1 MKIIQN
7 ETDDLA
13 VYKKQGDLFMK
24 NRVIFGILC
33 GLLGIAI
40 VIFPFSPL
48 PDVVVFVVTL
58 MAVFELEKSIGV
70 KNKFVYGLSLLF
82 SAATLAYHSYSELMS
97 FSVPILPIV
106 IVYSMIMLI
115 TIVVDFGK
123 TKFEH
128 AGMAILFSLIM
139 PTATGC
145 FLRMRNMMDVYD
157 SLTRGHI
164 RFLVW
169 FCLAGA
175 VFADTFAL
183 FAGIKLGKHKL
194 CPRVSP
200 KKTVEGAIGGVIGS
214 AVINIIA
221 LFVCNWL
228 CYNPFPIPVGFM
240 IVLAFVVPVVSMFG
254 DLIASTIKRNYGI
267 KDFGNLIPGHGGI
280 MDRLDSIS
288 IVLPFVYCVLLFSL
302 KVFS

>member
-1 MKIIQN
+1 
-7 ETDDLA
+7 
-13 VYKKQGDLFMK
+13 MK
-24 NRVIFGILC
+24 NRVVFGILF

-40 VIFPFSPL
+40 VIFPFMPL
-48 PDVVVFVVTL
+48 TDVVVFVLTL
-58 MAVFELEKSIGV
+58 MSVFELEKSIGV
-70 KNKFVYGLSLLF
+70 TNKFVYGFSLLF
-82 SAATLAYHSYSELMS
+82 SALILAYHGYADMLSINIP
-97 FSVPILPIV
+97 VLPIMV
-106 IVYSMIMLI
+106 AYSIIMLV
-115 TIVVDFGK
+115 TIVADFGK

-128 AGMAILFSLIM
+128 VGLSLLFSLIM
-139 PTATGC
+139 PTAIGC
-145 FLRMRNMMDVYD
+145 FLRMRNMINTFDG
-157 SLTRGHI
+157 LITLGHI

-169 FCLAGA
+169 FCLGGA

-183 FAGIKLGKHKL
+183 FTGIKLGKHKL

-221 LFVCNWL
+221 LLVCNWL
-228 CYNPFPIPVGFM
+228 CYNPFPLPVWFM
-240 IVLAFVVPVVSMFG
+240 IILSFIVPVVSMFG

-288 IVLPFVYCVLLFSL
+288 IVAPFVYCVLLFSL
-302 KVFS
+302 KLFS

>member
-1 MKIIQN
+1 MI
-7 ETDDLA
+7 
-13 VYKKQGDLFMK
+13 
-24 NRVIFGILC
+24 GID
-33 GLLGIAI
+33 IP
-40 VIFPFSPL
+40 V
-48 PDVVVFVVTL
+48 
-58 MAVFELEKSIGV
+58 
-70 KNKFVYGLSLLF
+70 
-82 SAATLAYHSYSELMS
+82 
-97 FSVPILPIV
+97 LPIV
-106 IVYSMIMLI
+106 IIYSILMLV
-115 TIVVDFGK
+115 TIVADFGK

-128 AGMAILFSLIM
+128 AGLSVLFSLVM
-139 PTATGC
+139 PTAISC
-145 FLRMRNMMDVYD
+145 FLRMRNMTEQYEGIV
-157 SLTRGHI
+157 TRGHI
-164 RFLVW
+164 RFIFW

-228 CYNPFPIPVGFM
+228 CYNPFPLPVGLM

-288 IVLPFVYCVLLFSL
+288 IVAPFVYCVLHFSL

>member
-1 MKIIQN
+1 
-7 ETDDLA
+7 
-13 VYKKQGDLFMK
+13 MK
-24 NRVIFGILC
+24 NRVIFGVLF

-40 VIFPFSPL
+40 VAFPFSPL
-48 PDVVVFVVTL
+48 PDIVVFVVTL
-58 MAVFELEKSIGV
+58 MALFELEKSIGV
-70 KNKFVYGLSLLF
+70 TNKFVYGVSLLF
-82 SAATLAYHSYSELMS
+82 SALTLGYHGYSGMIG
-97 FSVPILPIV
+97 FDIPVLPIV
-106 IVYSMIMLI
+106 IIYSIIMLV
-115 TIVVDFGK
+115 TIVADFGK

-128 AGMAILFSLIM
+128 VGLSILFSLVM
-139 PTATGC
+139 PTAIGC
-145 FLRMRNMMDVYD
+145 FLRMRNMTEQYEGIV
-157 SLTRGHI
+157 TRGHI
-164 RFLVW
+164 RFLIW

-183 FAGIKLGKHKL
+183 FAGIKFGKHKL

-228 CYNPFPIPVGFM
+228 CYNPFPLPVGLM
-240 IVLAFVVPVVSMFG
+240 IVLSFVVPVVSMFG

-267 KDFGNLIPGHGGI
+267 KDYGNLIPGHGGI

-288 IVLPFVYCVLLFSL
+288 IVAPFVYCVLHFSL

>member
-1 MKIIQN
+1 
-7 ETDDLA
+7 
-13 VYKKQGDLFMK
+13 MK
-24 NRVIFGILC
+24 NRVIFGVLF

-40 VIFPFSPL
+40 VAFPFSPL
-48 PDVVVFVVTL
+48 PDIVVFIVTL

-70 KNKFVYGLSLLF
+70 TNKFVYGLSLLF
-82 SAATLAYHSYSELMS
+82 SALTLGYHCYSEMVG
-97 FSVPILPIV
+97 FEIPVLPIV
-106 IVYSMIMLI
+106 IIYSLIMLI
-115 TIVVDFGK
+115 TIVADFGK

-128 AGMAILFSLIM
+128 AGLSVLFSLIM
-139 PTATGC
+139 PTAIGC
-145 FLRMRNMMDVYD
+145 FLRMRNMTELYEGV
-157 SLTRGHI
+157 LTRGHI

-228 CYNPFPIPVGFM
+228 CYKDFPLPVWFM
-240 IVLAFVVPVVSMFG
+240 IILSFVVPVVSMFG

-288 IVLPFVYCVLLFSL
+288 IVAPFVYCVLNFSL

>member
-1 MKIIQN
+1 
-7 ETDDLA
+7 
-13 VYKKQGDLFMK
+13 MK
-24 NRVIFGILC
+24 NRVIFGILF

-40 VIFPFSPL
+40 VVFPFSPL
-48 PDVVVFVVTL
+48 PDIVIFIVTL
-58 MAVFELEKSIGV
+58 MAVFELEKSVGV
-70 KNKFVYGLSLLF
+70 TNKFVYGLSLLF
-82 SAATLAYHSYSELMS
+82 SALTIGYHGYADKIG
-97 FSVPILPIV
+97 FDIPVLPIV
-106 IVYSMIMLI
+106 IIYIILMLI
-115 TIVVDFGK
+115 TIVADFGK

-128 AGMAILFSLIM
+128 AGLSILFSFVM
-139 PTATGC
+139 PTAIGC
-145 FLRMRNMMDVYD
+145 FLRMRNMTEQFEGIV
-157 SLTRGHI
+157 TRGHI

-183 FAGIKLGKHKL
+183 FAGIKFGKHKL

-228 CYNPFPIPVGFM
+228 CYNPFPLPVGFM
-240 IVLAFVVPVVSMFG
+240 IVLSFVVPVVSMFG

-267 KDFGNLIPGHGGI
+267 KDFGDLIPGHGGI

-288 IVLPFVYCVLLFSL
+288 IVAPFVYCVLLFSL

>member
-1 MKIIQN
+1 
-7 ETDDLA
+7 
-13 VYKKQGDLFMK
+13 MK
-24 NRVIFGILC
+24 NRVIFGVLF

-40 VIFPFSPL
+40 VAFPFTPL
-48 PDVVVFVVTL
+48 PDIVVFIVTL

-70 KNKFVYGLSLLF
+70 TNKFVYGMSLLF
-82 SAATLAYHSYSELMS
+82 SALTLGYHGYSGMLS
-97 FSVPILPIV
+97 FDIPILPIV
-106 IVYSMIMLI
+106 IIYSIIMLI
-115 TIVVDFGK
+115 TIVADFGK

-128 AGMAILFSLIM
+128 VGLSILFSMLM
-139 PTATGC
+139 PTAIGC
-145 FLRMRNMMDVYD
+145 FFRMRNMTEQYEGV
-157 SLTRGHI
+157 LTRGHI
-164 RFLVW
+164 RFLFW

-183 FAGIKLGKHKL
+183 FAGMKFGKHKL

-240 IVLAFVVPVVSMFG
+240 IVLAFVIPVVSMFG

-288 IVLPFVYCVLLFSL
+288 IVAPFVYCVLHFSL

>member
-1 MKIIQN
+1 
-7 ETDDLA
+7 
-13 VYKKQGDLFMK
+13 MK
-24 NRVIFGILC
+24 NRVIFGVLF

-40 VIFPFSPL
+40 VAFPFTPL
-48 PDVVVFVVTL
+48 PDIVVFIVTL

-70 KNKFVYGLSLLF
+70 TNKFVYGMSLLF
-82 SAATLAYHSYSELMS
+82 SALTLGYHGYSGMLS
-97 FSVPILPIV
+97 FDIPLLPIV
-106 IVYSMIMLI
+106 IIYSIIMLI
-115 TIVVDFGK
+115 TIVADFGK

-128 AGMAILFSLIM
+128 VGLSILFSMLM
-139 PTATGC
+139 PTAIGC
-145 FLRMRNMMDVYD
+145 FFRLRNMTEQYEGV
-157 SLTRGHI
+157 LTRGHI
-164 RFLVW
+164 RFLFW

-183 FAGIKLGKHKL
+183 FAGMKFGKHKL

-240 IVLAFVVPVVSMFG
+240 IVLAFVIPVVSMFG

-288 IVLPFVYCVLLFSL
+288 IVAPFVYCVLHFSL

>member
-1 MKIIQN
+1 
-7 ETDDLA
+7 
-13 VYKKQGDLFMK
+13 
-24 NRVIFGILC
+24 
-33 GLLGIAI
+33 
-40 VIFPFSPL
+40 
-48 PDVVVFVVTL
+48 
-58 MAVFELEKSIGV
+58 
-70 KNKFVYGLSLLF
+70 
-82 SAATLAYHSYSELMS
+82 MS

>member
-1 MKIIQN
+1 
-7 ETDDLA
+7 
-13 VYKKQGDLFMK
+13 MK
-24 NRVIFGILC
+24 NRVIFGILF

-40 VIFPFSPL
+40 VVFPFSPL
-48 PDVVVFVVTL
+48 PDVVVFILTL
-58 MAVFELEKSIGV
+58 MAVFELEKSVGV
-70 KNKFVYGLSLLF
+70 KNKFVHIVSLLF
-82 SAATLAYHSYSELMS
+82 SALTLGYHGYSGMIG
-97 FSVPILPIV
+97 FDIPILPIV
-106 IVYSMIMLI
+106 ITYCIIMLV
-115 TIVVDFGK
+115 TIVADFGK

-145 FLRMRNMMDVYD
+145 FLRMRNMLDIYD
-157 SLTRGHI
+157 NLTRGHI

-200 KKTVEGAIGGVIGS
+200 KKTVEGAVGGVIGS

-228 CYNPFPIPVGFM
+228 CYNPFPLPVWFM
-240 IVLAFVVPVVSMFG
+240 IILSFVVPVVSMFG

-288 IVLPFVYCVLLFSL
+288 IVAPFIYCVLLFSL
-302 KVFS
+302 KLFS

>member
-1 MKIIQN
+1 
-7 ETDDLA
+7 
-13 VYKKQGDLFMK
+13 MK
-24 NRVIFGILC
+24 NRVIFGVLF

-40 VIFPFSPL
+40 VAFPFSPL
-48 PDVVVFVVTL
+48 PDIVVFVVTL
-58 MAVFELEKSIGV
+58 MALFELEKSIGV
-70 KNKFVYGLSLLF
+70 TNKFVYGVSLLF
-82 SAATLAYHSYSELMS
+82 SALTLGYHGYSDMIG
-97 FSVPILPIV
+97 FDIPVLPIV
-106 IVYSMIMLI
+106 IIYSIIMLV
-115 TIVVDFGK
+115 TIVADFGK

-128 AGMAILFSLIM
+128 VGLSILFSLVM
-139 PTATGC
+139 PTAIGC
-145 FLRMRNMMDVYD
+145 FLRMRNMTEQYEGIV
-157 SLTRGHI
+157 TRGHI
-164 RFLVW
+164 RFLIW

-183 FAGIKLGKHKL
+183 FAGIKFGKHKL

-228 CYNPFPIPVGFM
+228 CYNPFPLPVGLM
-240 IVLAFVVPVVSMFG
+240 IVLSFVVPVVSMFG

-267 KDFGNLIPGHGGI
+267 KDYGNLIPGHGGI

-288 IVLPFVYCVLLFSL
+288 IVAPFVYCVLHFSL

>member
-1 MKIIQN
+1 
-7 ETDDLA
+7 
-13 VYKKQGDLFMK
+13 MK
-24 NRVIFGILC
+24 NRVIFGILF

-40 VIFPFSPL
+40 VVFPFSPL
-48 PDVVVFVVTL
+48 PDIVVFIVTL

-70 KNKFVYGLSLLF
+70 TNKFVYGLSLLF
-82 SAATLAYHSYSELMS
+82 SALTLGYHGYADMLGLDIPVLPVVISYCVL
-97 FSVPILPIV
+97 
-106 IVYSMIMLI
+106 MLI
-115 TIVVDFGK
+115 TIVADFGK

-128 AGMAILFSLIM
+128 AGLSILFSLVM
-139 PTATGC
+139 STAIGC
-145 FLRMRNMMDVYD
+145 FLRMRNMTEQYEGI
-157 SLTRGHI
+157 LTRGHI

-183 FAGIKLGKHKL
+183 FAGIKFGKHKL

-228 CYNPFPIPVGFM
+228 CYNPFPVPVWFM
-240 IVLAFVVPVVSMFG
+240 IILSFVVPVVSMFG

-288 IVLPFVYCVLLFSL
+288 IVAPFVYCVLLFSL

>member
-1 MKIIQN
+1 
-7 ETDDLA
+7 
-13 VYKKQGDLFMK
+13 MK
-24 NRVIFGILC
+24 NRVIFGILF
-33 GLLGIAI
+33 GLVGIAL

-48 PDVVVFVVTL
+48 PDVVVFILTL
-58 MAVFELEKSIGV
+58 MAVFELEKSVGV
-70 KNKFVYGLSLLF
+70 KNKFVLIVSLLF
-82 SAATLAYHSYSELMS
+82 SALTLGYHGYSGMIG
-97 FSVPILPIV
+97 FDIPILPIV
-106 IVYSMIMLI
+106 ITYCIIMLV
-115 TIVVDFGK
+115 TIVADFGK

-145 FLRMRNMMDVYD
+145 FLRMRNFVDVFD
-157 SLTRGHI
+157 SITIGHI

-169 FCLAGA
+169 FTLAGA

-183 FAGIKLGKHKL
+183 FAGIKFGKHKL

-221 LFVCNWL
+221 LFVCDRL
-228 CYNPFPIPVGFM
+228 CYSKFPLPVWFM
-240 IVLAFVVPVVSMFG
+240 IILSFVVPVVSMFG

-288 IVLPFVYCVLLFSL
+288 IVAPFVYCVLHFSL

>member
-1 MKIIQN
+1 
-7 ETDDLA
+7 
-13 VYKKQGDLFMK
+13 MK
-24 NRVIFGILC
+24 NRVIFGVLF

-40 VIFPFSPL
+40 VAFPFTPL
-48 PDVVVFVVTL
+48 PDIVVFIVTL

-70 KNKFVYGLSLLF
+70 TNKFVYGMSLLF
-82 SAATLAYHSYSELMS
+82 SALTLGYHAYSGMLG
-97 FSVPILPIV
+97 FDIPILPIV
-106 IVYSMIMLI
+106 IIYSIIMLI
-115 TIVVDFGK
+115 TIVADFGK

-128 AGMAILFSLIM
+128 VGLSILFSMLM
-139 PTATGC
+139 PTAIGC
-145 FLRMRNMMDVYD
+145 FLRMRNMTEQYEGV
-157 SLTRGHI
+157 LTRGHI

-183 FAGIKLGKHKL
+183 FAGMKFGKRKL

-240 IVLAFVVPVVSMFG
+240 IVLAFVIPVVSMFG

-288 IVLPFVYCVLLFSL
+288 IVAPFVYCVLHFSL

>member
-1 MKIIQN
+1 
-7 ETDDLA
+7 
-13 VYKKQGDLFMK
+13 MK
-24 NRVIFGILC
+24 NRVIFGILF
-33 GLLGIAI
+33 GLVGIAL

-48 PDVVVFVVTL
+48 PDVVVFILTL
-58 MAVFELEKSIGV
+58 MAVFELEKSVGV
-70 KNKFVYGLSLLF
+70 KNKFVHIVSLLF
-82 SAATLAYHSYSELMS
+82 SALTLGYHGYSGMIG
-97 FSVPILPIV
+97 FDIPILPIV
-106 IVYSMIMLI
+106 ITYCIIMLV
-115 TIVVDFGK
+115 TIVADFGK

-145 FLRMRNMMDVYD
+145 FLRMRNMLDIYD
-157 SLTRGHI
+157 NLTRGHI

-200 KKTVEGAIGGVIGS
+200 KKTVEGAVGGVIGS

-228 CYNPFPIPVGFM
+228 CYNPFPLPVWFM
-240 IVLAFVVPVVSMFG
+240 IILSFVVPVVSMFG

-288 IVLPFVYCVLLFSL
+288 IVAPFIYCVLLFSL
-302 KVFS
+302 KLFS

>member
-1 MKIIQN
+1 
-7 ETDDLA
+7 
-13 VYKKQGDLFMK
+13 MK
-24 NRVIFGILC
+24 NRVIFGVLF

-40 VIFPFSPL
+40 VAFPFSPL
-48 PDVVVFVVTL
+48 PDIVVFIVTL

-70 KNKFVYGLSLLF
+70 TNKFVYGMSLLF
-82 SAATLAYHSYSELMS
+82 SALTLGYHGYSGMLG
-97 FSVPILPIV
+97 FDIPILPIV
-106 IVYSMIMLI
+106 IIYSIIMLI
-115 TIVVDFGK
+115 TIVADFGK

-128 AGMAILFSLIM
+128 VGLSILFSMLM
-139 PTATGC
+139 PTAIGC
-145 FLRMRNMMDVYD
+145 FLRMRNMTEQYEGV
-157 SLTRGHI
+157 LTRGHI

-183 FAGIKLGKHKL
+183 FAGMKFGKRKL

-240 IVLAFVVPVVSMFG
+240 IVLAFVIPVVSMFG

-288 IVLPFVYCVLLFSL
+288 IVAPFVYCVLNFSL